1 MSDFGIKTGVARIFK
16 SDGPCDDYTEGSG
29 QVVCSL
35 FRKVINY
42 LKEDFVVWRDG
53 SIEWFLVYIDDLID
67 ALLLI

>member
-53 SIEWFLVYIDDLID
+53 SIE
-67 ALLLI
+67 